1 LNLCLQG
8 IATFVSL
15 PRLAAT
21 LETAP
26 PYAEV
31 HVDFTSLRHID
42 HACLNLLQNWQQQH
56 EANNG
61 KVVVDWD
68 KIRGASYA
76 GRQTLRRTT
85 WWQNWLE

>member
-1 LNLCLQG
+1 MTLHLQG

-15 PRLAAT
+15 PRLALT

-56 EANNG
+56 EANHG
-61 KVVVDWD
+61 KVVVNWD
-68 KIRGASYA
+68 KIRGVSYTD
-76 GRQTLRRTT
+76 RQVPRQDS
-85 WWQNWLE
+85 WWKKWLE